1 MGASV
6 SLTPYSPVQ
15 GKGGRLKTY
24 MRRPAK
30 SPASRPRGFTFHAFW
45 SYLVCVRGL
54 LSKRL
59 FPLLQLTRL
68 ALVFTA
74 ISNSLCTLMLWNRQ
88 KIGGARG
95 TVLQSWS
102 WTEAGLIALVSFGLY
117 AFGMSLN
124 DIIDRRRDRTLA
136 AHRPLP
142 SGRIS
147 VTTAHI
153 LCTLCGLLAVL
164 AGGTYA
170 RISDQGWLSFVILCG
185 TGLLITFY
193 DAAGKYLVALGLVTL
208 GLIRFFHAIIPAPQ
222 VPLLWHPLILMNHT
236 TILSL
241 VAYRWEQKRPP
252 LTKVHWWGVLGGL
265 ALLDLVLV
273 GLELGDLLWQGSN
286 SRDAILT
293 ELGIRPA
300 LAAPA
305 LAALA
310 FVLLA
315 WRVRRQR
322 ERRMA
327 GQMLMLYGLLWLI
340 VYDVSFAAGY
350 VDLLSALLLLLL
362 LPMAYGAVQIMRW
375 WGRLVSLS
383 QKPDFRRAED

>member
-1 MGASV
+1 M
-6 SLTPYSPVQ
+6 LPLRPH
-15 GKGGRLKTY
+15 LLF
-24 MRRPAK
+24 RRF
-30 SPASRPRGFTFHAFW
+30 GHTFF
-45 SYLVCVRGL
+45 LVRGL

-74 ISNSLCTLMLWNRQ
+74 ISNSLCTLLLTYRH
-88 KIGGARG
+88 KLGHERG
-95 TVLQSWS
+95 TVLGHWS

-117 AFGMSLN
+117 AYGMSLN

-153 LCTLCGLLAVL
+153 LCTLFGLLAVV
-164 AGGTYA
+164 AGATYS
-170 RISDQGWLSFVILCG
+170 RVSDQGWLSFVILCG

-193 DAAGKYLVALGLVTL
+193 DAAGKYLVALGLITL
-208 GLIRFFHAIIPAPQ
+208 GLIRFFHAIIPTPQ
-222 VPLLWHPLILMNHT
+222 VPLLWHPLLLMNHT
-236 TILSL
+236 TVLSL

-265 ALLDLVLV
+265 VALDVLLI
-273 GLELGDLLWQGSN
+273 GLELGDLIWQGLDSP
-286 SRDAILT
+286 DAIRR
-293 ELGIRPA
+293 ELGISPA
-300 LAAPA
+300 LAVPV

-310 FVLLA
+310 FVLIA
-315 WRVRRQR
+315 WRLRRR
-322 ERRMA
+322 HDRRIA
-327 GQMLMLYGLLWLI
+327 GQMVMLYGLLWLI

-375 WGRLVSLS
+375 WGRMVSLS